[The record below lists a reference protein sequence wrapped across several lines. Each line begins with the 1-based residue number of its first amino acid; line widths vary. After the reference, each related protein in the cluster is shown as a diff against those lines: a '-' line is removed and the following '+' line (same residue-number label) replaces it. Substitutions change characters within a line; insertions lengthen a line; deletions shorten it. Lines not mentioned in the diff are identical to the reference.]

1 MKYKKKTFFF
11 LKEMNKSYLLEK
23 MSPEGIAVPGRWK
36 GMYFGRRGFELVQNQ
51 FTGAHRN
58 IHTPTFDSKFC
69 KKKKKTDDDD
79 DDHVDYDD
87 DDDDDNISKE
97 SVYALSRNVQSV
109 CCKLSCYIALVSNH
123 NNIKPEVLKR

>member
-1 MKYKKKTFFF
+1 
-11 LKEMNKSYLLEK
+11 
-23 MSPEGIAVPGRWK
+23 MSPEGIAVPECLK

-79 DDHVDYDD
+79 I
-87 DDDDDNISKE
+87 ISKE

-109 CCKLSCYIALVSNH
+109 CCILNCYIALVSNH